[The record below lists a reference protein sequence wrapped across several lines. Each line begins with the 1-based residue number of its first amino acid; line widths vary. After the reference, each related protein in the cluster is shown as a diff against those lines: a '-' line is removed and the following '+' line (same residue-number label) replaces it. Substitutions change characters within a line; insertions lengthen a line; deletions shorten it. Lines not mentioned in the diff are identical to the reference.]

1 MNARGREVASRHPA
15 SPGLCVS
22 DAFSERQHQSFRLAV
37 TPRPSV
43 TLTAFIMNGAG
54 AKIELPRTRSNIH
67 GNKTVGGC
75 RNMIRSGGN
84 MKDKYQVETRLATMF
99 GIAK

>member
-22 DAFSERQHQSFRLAV
+22 DVFSERQHQSFRLAV

-54 AKIELPRTRSNIH
+54 AKIEQPRTRSNIH

-75 RNMIRSGGN
+75 RNMMRSGGN
-84 MKDKYQVETRLATMF
+84 MKDMTSIKSKPGSQQCLE
-99 GIAK
+99 